1 MARYVAEAT
10 REVAMQKVKN
20 RRGVFVVL
28 FGILFMTL
36 MASAAIAVDF
46 SRIWSMR
53 NELQTSADAAALA
66 GAVQLGTADKSDDDV
81 RAAALAYAAAN
92 PAMGVPVVVNEVTPG
107 QWVDANAPNG
117 FAANVAPTNA
127 VRVTVS
133 HATNGLIM
141 GALGITA
148 PTVKASA
155 IAWADAPISTSNC
168 IRPWAIPYEVL
179 MGR

>member
-66 GAVQLGTADKSDDDV
+66 GAVQLGTANKAEADIQ
-81 RAAALAYAAAN
+81 AASRAYAAAN
-92 PAMGVPVVVNEVTPG
+92 PAMGAAVVVNEVITG

-117 FAANVAPTNA
+117 FTGGATPTN
-127 VRVTVS
+127 
-133 HATNGLIM
+133 
-141 GALGITA
+141 
-148 PTVKASA
+148 
-155 IAWADAPISTSNC
+155 
-168 IRPWAIPYEVL
+168 
-179 MGR
+179 